1 MFEQKLPEI
10 SDILKQNV
18 EIERMDQDHFLN
30 KDEVVKFN
38 DDNKKLLC

>member
-10 SDILKQNV
+10 SDILKQNA

-30 KDEVVKFN
+30 ADEVVKFN
-38 DDNKKLLC
+38 DDNKKLLS